1 MDVALEARYS
11 SAEGDRGCQDLHPV
25 ITVDGLVKHFR
36 VHRREAGMRAGLR
49 GLVHREYALVRAVDG
64 ISFRVAAGEVVGFL
78 GPNGAGKTTTLKC
91 LAGLLY
97 PDAGALDVAG
107 FRPFERDQ
115 DFLGTI
121 TFVMGQR
128 NQLYWDLPA
137 METFHANREIYR
149 IPRSDFEATLDVVVN
164 LLEIGPYLD
173 RPVRNLSLGERMRC
187 ELAAGLLHRPRV
199 LFLDEPTL
207 GLDVTAQA
215 AVRRFISHYSHD
227 YSATVLL
234 TSHYMADITALAQ
247 RVLVI
252 DHGVLRHD
260 GDLAALVAQR
270 APIRQITVTLTGDV
284 DDRAL
289 ARFGN
294 VVNRSKLS
302 AVIEVP
308 RDSISA
314 VASQML
320 TALPVS
326 DVSIADPPIEEVI
339 DRLFTERDG

>member
-1 MDVALEARYS
+1 M
-11 SAEGDRGCQDLHPV
+11 G
-25 ITVDGLVKHFR
+25 
-36 VHRREAGMRAGLR
+36 AGLR
-49 GLVHREYALVRAVDG
+49 GLVRREYALVRAVDG
-64 ISFRVAAGEVVGFL
+64 ISFQIAAGEVVGFL

-97 PDAGALDVAG
+97 PDRGVLEVAG
-107 FRPFERDQ
+107 FRPFERDRE
-115 DFLGTI
+115 FLGTI

-137 METFHANREIYR
+137 VETFHANREIYR
-149 IPRSDFEATLDVVVN
+149 IPRKEFEATLDVVVN

-215 AVRRFISHYSHD
+215 AVRRFISHYSRD

-234 TSHYMADITALAQ
+234 TSHYMADITALAR

-260 GDLAALVAQR
+260 GELTKLLAER
-270 APIRQITVTLTGDV
+270 APFRQITVILAADV
-284 DDRAL
+284 DDGAL
-289 ARFGN
+289 ARFGK
-294 VVNRSKLS
+294 VVSRERLS

-308 RDSISA
+308 RDSIST

-326 DVSIADPPIEEVI
+326 DVAIADPPIEEVI
-339 DRLFTERDG
+339 DRLFSDGDD

>member
-1 MDVALEARYS
+1 M
-11 SAEGDRGCQDLHPV
+11 
-25 ITVDGLVKHFR
+25 ITVEGLVKHFR
-36 VHRREAGMRAGLR
+36 VHRREAGMGAGLR
-49 GLVHREYALVRAVDG
+49 GLVRREYALVRAVDG
-64 ISFRVAAGEVVGFL
+64 ISFQVAAGEVVGFL

-97 PDAGALDVAG
+97 PDGGVLEVAG
-107 FRPFERDQ
+107 FHPFERDRE
-115 DFLGTI
+115 FLGTI

-149 IPRSDFEATLDVVVN
+149 IPRKEFEATLDVVVD
-164 LLEIGPYLD
+164 LLEIGAYLD

-215 AVRRFISHYSHD
+215 AVRRFISHYSRD

-234 TSHYMADITALAQ
+234 TSHYMADITALAR

-252 DHGVLRHD
+252 DHGALRHD
-260 GDLAALVAQR
+260 GELTELLAERAPFRHITVILAA
-270 APIRQITVTLTGDV
+270 DV
-284 DDRAL
+284 DDGAL
-289 ARFGN
+289 AGFGK
-294 VVNRSKLS
+294 VVSREKLS

-308 RDSISA
+308 RDSIST

-326 DVSIADPPIEEVI
+326 DVAIADPPIEEVI
-339 DRLFTERDG
+339 DRLFSDGDD

>member
-1 MDVALEARYS
+1 M
-11 SAEGDRGCQDLHPV
+11 
-25 ITVDGLVKHFR
+25 ITVEGLVKHFR
-36 VHRREAGMRAGLR
+36 VHRRETGMRAGLR
-49 GLVHREYALVRAVDG
+49 GLIRREYVLVRAVDG

-97 PDAGALDVAG
+97 PDAGQLDVAG

-115 DFLGTI
+115 SFLGTI

-149 IPRSDFEATLDVVVN
+149 IPRKDFEETLDVVVG

-207 GLDVTAQA
+207 GLDVSAQA
-215 AVRRFISHYSHD
+215 AVRRFISHYSRD
-227 YSATVLL
+227 YGATVLL
-234 TSHYMADITALAQ
+234 TSHYMADITALAS

-252 DHGVLRHD
+252 DLGVLRYD
-260 GDLAALVAQR
+260 GDLTTLLAQR
-270 APIRQITVTLTGDV
+270 APFRQITVTLANEV
-284 DDRAL
+284 DEPAL
-289 ARFGN
+289 ARFGK

-308 RDSISA
+308 RDSIST

-326 DVSIADPPIEEVI
+326 DVSIADPPIEEVV
-339 DRLFTERDG
+339 DRLFTERDD

>member
-1 MDVALEARYS
+1 M
-11 SAEGDRGCQDLHPV
+11 
-25 ITVDGLVKHFR
+25 ITVEGLVKHFR
-36 VHRREAGMRAGLR
+36 VHRREAGMGAGLR
-49 GLVHREYALVRAVDG
+49 GLVRREYALVRAVDG
-64 ISFRVAAGEVVGFL
+64 ISFQVAAGEVVGFL

-97 PDAGALDVAG
+97 PDGGVLEVAG
-107 FRPFERDQ
+107 FRPFERDRE
-115 DFLGTI
+115 FLGTI

-149 IPRSDFEATLDVVVN
+149 IPRKEFEATLDVVVN

-215 AVRRFISHYSHD
+215 AVRRFISHYSRD

-234 TSHYMADITALAQ
+234 TSHYMADITALAR

-260 GDLAALVAQR
+260 GELTELLAER
-270 APIRQITVTLTGDV
+270 APFRQITVTLGEDV
-284 DDRAL
+284 DNGAL
-289 ARFGN
+289 ARFGK
-294 VVNRSKLS
+294 VVSREKLS

-308 RDSISA
+308 RDSIST

-320 TALPVS
+320 AALPVS
-326 DVSIADPPIEEVI
+326 DVAIADPPIEEVI
-339 DRLFTERDG
+339 DRLFSDRDD